1 METMTELNTKEMKL
15 DALLKD
21 MQSVVIA
28 FSGGVD
34 SSLLLKKAIDILGV
48 NYVKPVVVKSEL
60 FRNEEFE
67 LALKLGQSLGVEVL
81 ETEMSELQDANIV
94 KNTPESWY
102 YSKRLMYS
110 QLENIKNKLGFNY
123 VLDGMIM
130 DDLDDFRPGLKARD
144 DFGVRS
150 VLQEAKLYK
159 SEVRELS
166 HQHDLPVWNKPALC
180 SLASR
185 IPYGEELSFTKV
197 NKVNEA
203 EKFIL
208 SLGINHVRVRYH
220 NNIARIEVTEDQL
233 TNLLKLKDSIIL
245 HLKELGFDYVTMDLE
260 GYRTGSMNEIIDT
273 KSTSFK

>member
-208 SLGINHVRVRYH
+208 SLGINHVRVRSH
-220 NNIARIEVTEDQL
+220 HNIARIEVTEDQL
-233 TNLLKLKDSIIL
+233 NNLLKLKDSIIL

>member
-1 METMTELNTKEMKL
+1 MTELNTKEMKL

-208 SLGINHVRVRYH
+208 SLGINHV
-220 NNIARIEVTEDQL
+220 
-233 TNLLKLKDSIIL
+233 
-245 HLKELGFDYVTMDLE
+245 
-260 GYRTGSMNEIIDT
+260 
-273 KSTSFK
+273 

>member
-1 METMTELNTKEMKL
+1 MTELNTKEMKL

-34 SSLLLKKAIDILGV
+34 SSLLLKKAIDVLGV
-48 NYVKPVVVKSEL
+48 NNVKPVVVKSEL

-144 DFGVRS
+144 EFGVRS

-185 IPYGEELSFTKV
+185 IPYGEKLSFTKV

-220 NNIARIEVTEDQL
+220 HNIARIEVTEDQL
-233 TNLLKLKDSIIL
+233 NNLLKLKDSIIL

>member
-220 NNIARIEVTEDQL
+220 YNIARIEVTEDQL
-233 TNLLKLKDSIIL
+233 NNLLKLKDSIIL